1 MEVRKLLSRLIGRI
15 RRHWPNTCITIRG
28 DGHYGREEAMTWC
41 ETYGIDYIFGLS
53 GNVVLDRLVEAAADD
68 IRVRRAE
75 SQAEVLRGF
84 AETRYAAKS
93 WDKER
98 RVVARIEAS
107 ASHADDMLR
116 RGIDIRYVVTSL
128 PDPRPSQVRREAFR
142 WRSNVPAHGCRQQG
156 EHIGSQVLVEWSK
169 WPQPW
174 IGEGRSVAIRDAES

>member
-1 MEVRKLLSRLIGRI
+1 MMRRRVLRLRSSCVLARRRRGI
-15 RRHWPNTCITIRG
+15 RRHWPNTRITIRG
-28 DGHYGREEAMTWC
+28 DSHYGREEAMTWC

-128 PDPRPSQVRREAFR
+128 
-142 WRSNVPAHGCRQQG
+142 QG
-156 EHIGSQVLVEWSK
+156 GDAEHIYATVYCARG
-169 WPQPW
+169 
-174 IGEGRSVAIRDAES
+174 